1 MKQKINGWWTWMLGG
16 LLGLLGFS
24 ACDPFGVI
32 RYEYG
37 APYADYKVVG
47 EVKDEAGKPVEGI
60 RVVVAPWGRDSES
73 APWVNDTLYT
83 DRAGKVAG
91 KLMVEGIRDNGIRDN
106 MEVEFAD
113 VDGPENGSFEPLLL
127 KRSDLKITQTKK
139 GDKSWYQGEYTIE
152 AKARLKKKAE

>member
-1 MKQKINGWWTWMLGG
+1 MKQKINKAWTWMLGG

-24 ACDPFGVI
+24 SCDPFGVM
-32 RYEYG
+32 RCEYG
-37 APYADYKVVG
+37 MPYSDYKVIG

-60 RVVVAPWGRDSES
+60 RVVFAPWGRDSES

-91 KLMVEGIRDNGIRDN
+91 ELKVDGIGDN

-127 KRSDLKITQTKK
+127 KRSDLKITQTKE

>member
-24 ACDPFGVI
+24 ACDPFGVM
-32 RYEYG
+32 RCEYG
-37 APYADYKVVG
+37 MPYSDYKVIG

-60 RVVVAPWGRDSES
+60 RVVFAPWGRDSES

-91 KLMVEGIRDNGIRDN
+91 ELEVDGIGDH

-127 KRSDLKITQTKK
+127 KRSDLKITQTKE

>member
-1 MKQKINGWWTWMLGG
+1 MKQKINKAWTWMLGG
-16 LLGLLGFS
+16 LMGLLGFS
-24 ACDPFGVI
+24 SCDPFGAI

-60 RVVVAPWGRDSES
+60 RVVFAPWGRDSES

-91 KLMVEGIRDNGIRDN
+91 ELE
-106 MEVEFAD
+106 
-113 VDGPENGSFEPLLL
+113 VDGIGRQELVP
-127 KRSDLKITQTKK
+127 
-139 GDKSWYQGEYTIE
+139 W
-152 AKARLKKKAE
+152 